1 MSQHLY
7 AGRRAILNDLSP
19 AAIHLAWNH
28 TRPCDPDDL
37 AAGFA
42 AVEAKVAKR
51 FRALYKTTHTDRS
64 EALIHWTLWSTRHKC
79 PKCARSF
86 LLWEVMDQK
95 TGRLGSTIDCPAVPK
110 PLRRS
115 ELKKLGSEPAWI
127 AYETKDGRRY
137 EKAPSLEDIRKAL
150 SFRRNKID
158 VWYPETPI
166 GAIVKCSSAA
176 PYSFKA

>member
-1 MSQHLY
+1 MLDPFCGSGMTGVAASL
-7 AGRRAILNDLSP
+7 AGRRSILNDLSP

-51 FRALYKTTHTDRS
+51 FSSLYKTTHTDKS

-86 LLWEVMDQK
+86 LLW
-95 TGRLGSTIDCPAVPK
+95 R
-110 PLRRS
+110 
-115 ELKKLGSEPAWI
+115 
-127 AYETKDGRRY
+127 
-137 EKAPSLEDIRKAL
+137 
-150 SFRRNKID
+150 
-158 VWYPETPI
+158 
-166 GAIVKCSSAA
+166 
-176 PYSFKA
+176 